1 LREPAVLKLFFGADP
16 AQLASVQIPAH
27 AAKLAEYEKIR
38 DGMPEDVPDGP
49 RLALEAGIRHERS
62 SIEFWERFAG

>member
-1 LREPAVLKLFFGADP
+1 MPA
-16 AQLASVQIPAH
+16 
-27 AAKLAEYEKIR
+27 E
-38 DGMPEDVPDGP
+38 VPDGP